1 MAIGV
6 WNVCEECGDSLM
18 REEIEAATDLCGFCT
33 EYEITVVYRRRRND
47 AEEKGKLWRELFG

>member
-6 WNVCEECGDSLM
+6 WNTCEECGDSLTAA
-18 REEIEAATDLCGFCT
+18 EIEKATDLCDFCD

-47 AEEKGKLWRELFG
+47 AEEKSRLWRELFG

>member
-6 WNVCEECGDSLM
+6 WNTCEECGDSLTVD
-18 REEIEAATDLCGFCT
+18 EIEEDTDLCAFCT

-47 AEEKGKLWRELFG
+47 AVEKGKLWRELFG